1 MKGGSAM
8 KNQYVVRHGDGWAV
22 RGANNSRAT
31 KVTST
36 QKEAI
41 NVARNIAINQH
52 SEMRVQGIN
61 GKFRTCNSYGNDPCP
76 PKDKNL

>member
-1 MKGGSAM
+1 M

-22 RGANNSRAT
+22 RGANNSRVT

-52 SEMRVQGIN
+52 SELRVQGTN
-61 GKFRTCNSYGNDPCP
+61 GKFRTCNSYGYDPCP

>member
-1 MKGGSAM
+1 M

-22 RGANNSRAT
+22 RGANNSRVT

-52 SEMRVQGIN
+52 SELRVQGTN